1 MLDHD
6 QPADSAAAP
15 ATPPAMPGLTPAGA
29 ARRRIAGL
37 GVSGVLMTV
46 ASSHAMA
53 GDLAC
58 KSPSGALSGD
68 LHASHAPKAACLGG
82 ESPQW
87 WYDNRNLLPS
97 KINKHTTFNQ
107 ILHTSRK
114 VGNETV
120 YKVLQGKGNGRA
132 AVPGLMLATFFN
144 VTVEPKL
151 ITFLTEQAVADMW
164 ANYDADETYNI
175 PGSSQ
180 SMDSAAFAEYL
191 GNTQN
196 A

>member
-1 MLDHD
+1 MVNHD
-6 QPADSAAAP
+6 QPDQNAGAPSAP
-15 ATPPAMPGLTPAGA
+15 AAIPALTPSGA

-46 ASSHAMA
+46 ASTHAMA

-68 LHASHAPKAACLGG
+68 LHASHAPKAECLGG

-87 WYDNRNLLPS
+87 WYDNRNLLPR
-97 KINKHTTFNQ
+97 KINKHTTFSEV
-107 ILHTSRK
+107 LHTSRK
-114 VGNETV
+114 IGTETV
-120 YKVLQGKGNGRA
+120 YKVLQSKGKGKA